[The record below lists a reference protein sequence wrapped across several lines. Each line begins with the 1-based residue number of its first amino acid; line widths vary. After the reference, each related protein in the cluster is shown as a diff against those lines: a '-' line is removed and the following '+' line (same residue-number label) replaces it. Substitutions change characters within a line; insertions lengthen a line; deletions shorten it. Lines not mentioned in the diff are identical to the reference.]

1 MIGFVDAVKM
11 GFNRCFDFHTR
22 SSRAE
27 FWWWALF
34 SVAAN
39 IILGLV
45 SAGLANLL
53 GLLLF
58 VPYVALLVRR
68 IHDIGHRGWWGLVVL
83 VPGIGFIATL
93 YFGLRAGDGRENEWG
108 PAPVLD

>member
-1 MIGFVDAVKM
+1 MISFVDAVKM
-11 GFNRCFDFHTR
+11 GFNRCLDFHTR

-27 FWWWALF
+27 FWWWMLF
-34 SVAAN
+34 SIIAN
-39 IILGLV
+39 VLIGAV
-45 SAGLANLL
+45 SAGLASFL

-68 IHDIGHRGWWGLVVL
+68 IHDIGHRGWWGLLVL

-93 YFGLRAGDGRENEWG
+93 YFGLRPGESRANEFG
-108 PAPVLD
+108 SPVS